1 MTHLNNSEILPGIEK
16 NINKLKDKYWHDNFS
31 AFSYEH
37 EDASEI

>member
-1 MTHLNNSEILPGIEK
+1 MTHLNNSEILPDIEK
-16 NINKLKDKYWHDNFS
+16 NINRLKDKYWHDNCS